1 MLERI
6 FASLFRGTHLTVG
19 FINSSALVLRKSD
32 KVKTLSP
39 TLGHGRGGQRLG
51 NLDILDRV
59 PADQSHNQPEAGH
72 LKEAG
77 DAKIVCHTEVL
88 TDTGASSSK
97 GQSGALFQSKKNP
110 LPYFIILTGLS
121 I

>member
-6 FASLFRGTHLTVG
+6 FASLFGDTQFTVG
-19 FINSSALVLRKSD
+19 VINSSSLVLRNSD
-32 KVKTLSP
+32 KLKTLSP
-39 TLGHGRGGQRLG
+39 TLGHGCGGQKVG

-77 DAKIVCHTEVL
+77 DAKIVTL
-88 TDTGASSSK
+88 KS
-97 GQSGALFQSKKNP
+97 
-110 LPYFIILTGLS
+110 
-121 I
+121 